1 MLRPRTLH
9 YHARRGIV
17 WISMK
22 ARRIFLGPALL
33 LIVALLALPAR
44 AERRTKIGVGGSF
57 GLGASIPRGDLWS
70 VEPRATVG
78 FSLSLGLRV
87 LFGHTC
93 TMPTLFFIPAIVDTE
108 KDDAR
113 NGSYLAG
120 LLGMQIY
127 PYNVLF
133 VQPYFM
139 FAAGIGWVSYT
150 GPSTRWATMP
160 EQSGEGKGVS
170 ILVGGGV
177 DFNLYQ
183 WFSIGPSFFWNP
195 VWWADCSRET
205 YLVASDPCNP
215 TEDSWTVKFWFV
227 GLRMSANFEW

>member
-1 MLRPRTLH
+1 
-9 YHARRGIV
+9 
-17 WISMK
+17 MK
-22 ARRIFLGPALL
+22 TGKASTGLLIFALL
-33 LIVALLALPAR
+33 ALLALPLHAGR
-44 AERRTKIGVGGSF
+44 KTKIGVGGSF
-57 GLGASIPRGDLWS
+57 GLGASIPTGDLWD
-70 VEPRATVG
+70 VQPRATVG

-108 KDDAR
+108 KDGAR

-120 LLGMQIY
+120 LLGIQVY

-139 FAAGIGWVSYT
+139 VAAGIGWVSYA
-150 GPSTRWATMP
+150 GPTPVYATLP
-160 EQSGEGKGVS
+160 EQSGEGKGVA

-177 DFNLYQ
+177 DFNLYK

-195 VWWADCSRET
+195 VWWADCSKEI
-205 YLVASDPCNP
+205 YLVSSAICNP
-215 TEDSWTVKFWFV
+215 AEDHWTVKFWFV